1 MLRIIPI
8 IFGAVLITFNSFGK
22 ANNVYHEFSMN
33 TVATG
38 CGTYASTMYPTNS
51 DAITIQFAIDFQGNT
66 NEARVY
72 YTTDGSTPNAAY
84 GVPFGTTQAITA
96 SYVST
101 YNNGSGIVD
110 VVSATIPSLPSGT
123 VINYIVSAWHTSGGD
138 EIFANGGTN
147 TSSATATGFSYTV
160 VSTLPIRM
168 ISFTGKKE
176 KEGIVLSWATAQE
189 TNADRYETYS
199 SANGIDFK
207 YLGTK
212 KAAGTTIITTQYS
225 FTDKKPN
232 TGNNFYKIKS
242 VDKDGRFAYSK
253 VLNISFAEK
262 KSPTVTASGK
272 TLHINLNAS
281 EKQNYS
287 VIMVNNSGQAVKI
300 WTIADN
306 GTSAEHILELPP
318 NVKQSIYRIGI
329 KGNGPSFTHSVF
341 IQ

>member
-22 ANNVYHEFSMN
+22 ANSVYHEFSMN

-51 DAITIQFAIDFQGNT
+51 DAITIQFTIDFQGNT

-84 GVPFGTTQAITA
+84 GVPFGTTQALTA

-110 VVSATIPSLPSGT
+110 VVSATIPSLPSGA

-147 TSSATATGFSYTV
+147 TSSATATGFSYIV
-160 VSTLPIRM
+160 GSTLPIRM

-199 SANGIDFK
+199 AAFCVPRYLKSTPLAEEYVSYRSAFVSC
-207 YLGTK
+207 
-212 KAAGTTIITTQYS
+212 AVAHESTIPS
-225 FTDKKPN
+225 F
-232 TGNNFYKIKS
+232 
-242 VDKDGRFAYSK
+242 
-253 VLNISFAEK
+253 SFL
-262 KSPTVTASGK
+262 P
-272 TLHINLNAS
+272 
-281 EKQNYS
+281 
-287 VIMVNNSGQAVKI
+287 VKLS
-300 WTIADN
+300 N
-306 GTSAEHILELPP
+306 
-318 NVKQSIYRIGI
+318 RIG
-329 KGNGPSFTHSVF
+329 NVDATV
-341 IQ
+341 